1 MKYFYRNL
9 SKQVQDLY
17 VENYKMLMKE
27 TQDLNKWRGIY
38 YVEMSVFPKLFIDSL
53 QSQSK
58 SQHDFR

>member
-17 VENYKMLMKE
+17 VENYKMVMKE
-27 TQDLNKWRGIY
+27 TPDLNKWRGIY